1 MDSGSVCPSNRSFRF
16 DLVQDGTLTKL
27 LKTIYIYMFYG
38 ILYRMMIDK
47 SLRNMY
53 KV

>member
-27 LKTIYIYMFYG
+27 LKTIYIYMFFMEY
-38 ILYRMMIDK
+38 YTE
-47 SLRNMY
+47 
-53 KV
+53 

>member
-1 MDSGSVCPSNRSFRF
+1 MESGSVCPSNRSFRF
-16 DLVQDGTLTKL
+16 DLVQDGSLTKL